1 MLLSSVVHVVDDD
14 ASFRAAMKRRL
25 QLAGYEVL
33 TYASA
38 EQLLDQRPNYNQQ
51 GCILLDVR
59 MPGSSGPDLQ
69 QRLGALGPTLPI
81 IFLSAYA
88 DIKTTVRTIKNGAE
102 DFLTKPINAEQLLS
116 AIECAIARL
125 EHAREANS
133 TSDVQRD
140 RVGSLTPR
148 ERQVFERIV
157 RGKQNK
163 QIANELGSTQRTIK
177 AHRRRVMEKMMVQS
191 LPKLVSVTERFGL
204 LDDKSGTTTGR

>member
-14 ASFRAAMKRRL
+14 ASFRAAIKRRL

-81 IFLSAYA
+81 ICLSAYA

-102 DFLTKPINAEQLLS
+102 DFLSRVPLYAHE
-116 AIECAIARL
+116 AR
-125 EHAREANS
+125 RNI
-133 TSDVQRD
+133 
-140 RVGSLTPR
+140 
-148 ERQVFERIV
+148 RI
-157 RGKQNK
+157 
-163 QIANELGSTQRTIK
+163 
-177 AHRRRVMEKMMVQS
+177 
-191 LPKLVSVTERFGL
+191 LP
-204 LDDKSGTTTGR
+204 